1 MTNGPG
7 PAAPLV
13 ISDDSDLIGEVL
25 RLAAA
30 GGVVPTVVRDA
41 EDALRLWAIA
51 PLVLVGADQAAAMA
65 GLRPARRQRVHVIGV
80 GELPDV
86 LFREAVTVGAE
97 SVSAL
102 PVSETWLVELLTD
115 VADGTAAGGTLIGVV
130 GGSGGA
136 GATVFAAALA
146 LRAAERTPTLLV
158 DLDPIGAGIDH
169 VLGADRI
176 GGVRWDALMQATGR
190 LGGRSLR
197 ETLPRHDGLSLL
209 AWPADRPAALPAF
222 AVRELLSAGRRGFG
236 AVVLDLPRQRDP
248 VTDEVLARCDSVVLV
263 CALTVPGVVAA
274 SRLAPRLPV
283 GPRTGLVARG
293 GLAGVAA
300 GEASEVLSLPL
311 LAAMADQ
318 RGLDEAIGLG
328 AGPLRSRRGVLART
342 AGSVARSMLGGRGGE
357 RADAA

>member
-7 PAAPLV
+7 SPAPLV

-25 RLAAA
+25 RLSAA
-30 GGVVPTVVRDA
+30 GGVVPAVVRDA

-51 PLVLVGADQAAAMA
+51 PLILVGADQAAAMA
-65 GLRPARRQRVHVIGV
+65 RLRPTRRHRVHVIGV
-80 GELPDV
+80 GELSDV
-86 LFREAVTVGAE
+86 LFREAVTIGAE

-115 VADGTAAGGTLIGVV
+115 VADGAAEGGRLVGVI

-136 GATVFAAALA
+136 GATVFATALA
-146 LRAAERTPTLLV
+146 LRAAERTPALLV
-158 DLDPIGAGIDH
+158 DLDPNGAGIDH

-176 GGVRWDALMQATGR
+176 GGIRWDALMQATGR

-197 ETLPRHDGLSLL
+197 ETLPRHGDLSLL
-209 AWPADRPAALPAF
+209 AWPVDRPAALPAF

-236 AVVLDLPRQRDP
+236 TVVLDLPRQRDP

-274 SRLAPRLPV
+274 SRLVPRLPV
-283 GPRTGLVARG
+283 SPRAGLVTRG
-293 GLAGVAA
+293 GLGGVAPE
-300 GEASEVLSLPL
+300 EAAEVLCLPL

-328 AGPLRSRRGVLART
+328 AGPVRSRRGVLART
-342 AGSVARSMLGGRGGE
+342 AASVAHSLLGGRGGE
-357 RADAA
+357 RGDAA